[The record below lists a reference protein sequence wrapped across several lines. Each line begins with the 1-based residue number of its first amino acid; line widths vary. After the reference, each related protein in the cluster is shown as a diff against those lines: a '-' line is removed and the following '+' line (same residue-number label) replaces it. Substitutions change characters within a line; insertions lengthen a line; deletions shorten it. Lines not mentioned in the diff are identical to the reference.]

1 MASVGEVSD
10 HTCALHGRDNYG
22 FVSFN
27 NKDDAYEAVEHGN
40 DDPSYP
46 RVDLCFG
53 GRRKFCKQKY
63 SDLGERL
70 NGHKVVPICSD
81 SEQFHNY

>member
-1 MASVGEVSD
+1 MSISI
-10 HTCALHGRDNYG
+10 RDNYG
-22 FVSFN
+22 FVSFR

-63 SDLGERL
+63 SDLGKRL
-70 NGHKVVPICSD
+70 KYTEKDNSCTLNKQPAARGSSRGGIHAT
-81 SEQFHNY
+81 

>member
-1 MASVGEVSD
+1 M
-10 HTCALHGRDNYG
+10 
-22 FVSFN
+22 SFR
-27 NKDDAYEAVEHGN
+27 NKDDAYEAVERGN

-63 SDLGERL
+63 SDLGKERKDNINCTRDKMDVL
-70 NGHKVVPICSD
+70 S
-81 SEQFHNY
+81 

>member
-1 MASVGEVSD
+1 MRPNTITITS
-10 HTCALHGRDNYG
+10 RDNYG
-22 FVSFN
+22 FVSFRN
-27 NKDDAYEAVEHGN
+27 QADAYEAVEHGN

-63 SDLGERL
+63 SDLGKGQ
-70 NGHKVVPICSD
+70 NTKKDNSC
-81 SEQFHNY
+81 

>member
-1 MASVGEVSD
+1 M
-10 HTCALHGRDNYG
+10 
-22 FVSFN
+22 SFR
-27 NKDDAYEAVEHGN
+27 NKDDAYEAVERGN

-63 SDLGERL
+63 SDLGKEPKYNTL
-70 NGHKVVPICSD
+70 I
-81 SEQFHNY
+81 

>member
-1 MASVGEVSD
+1 MTYSS
-10 HTCALHGRDNYG
+10 RDNYG
-22 FVSFN
+22 FVSFR

-63 SDLGERL
+63 SDLGK
-70 NGHKVVPICSD
+70 N
-81 SEQFHNY
+81 

>member
-1 MASVGEVSD
+1 M
-10 HTCALHGRDNYG
+10 
-22 FVSFN
+22 SFR
-27 NKDDAYEAVEHGN
+27 NKDDAYEAVERGN

-63 SDLGERL
+63 SDLGKEPKYNTLKIKWRL
-70 NGHKVVPICSD
+70 YV
-81 SEQFHNY
+81 EF